1 MCLLP
6 QEELERL
13 SGVSAFA
20 TVRSDALRTSIR
32 SLALSRPAWNVGSS
46 PGCRTCVKDGMLLIA
61 GNASTCMFLGL
72 VAALSREALMCC
84 FTSVVEPC
92 HTASKAPD
100 AARNDCERAQVPPT
114 PPCLV
119 GHLYSSAVVF
129 PSSFGLLQYI
139 INHKLMRQRP
149 TKEAATAM
157 RTSNEMV

>member
-1 MCLLP
+1 MTACACCCTPFGGTTAVVISFVAPALFW
-6 QEELERL
+6 ERFVGFMYPL
-13 SGVSAFA
+13 KHPKRAMAKGLQGFA
-20 TVRSDALRTSIR
+20 
-32 SLALSRPAWNVGSS
+32 
-46 PGCRTCVKDGMLLIA
+46 
-61 GNASTCMFLGL
+61 GL

-100 AARNDCERAQVPPT
+100 AARNDCERAQVPPA